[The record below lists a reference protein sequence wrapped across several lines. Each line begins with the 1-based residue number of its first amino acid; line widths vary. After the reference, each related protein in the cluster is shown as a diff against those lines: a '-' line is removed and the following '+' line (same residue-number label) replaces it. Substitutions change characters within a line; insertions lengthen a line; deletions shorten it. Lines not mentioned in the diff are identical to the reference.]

1 MPLLGKKTAC
11 NTKTDLLTL
20 NGASCKS
27 EFRLCIQGND
37 YDAAFDGSQG
47 FFGLW
52 HSACDGN
59 LTYSPTTSS
68 LSPLA
73 TTFGG
78 PDCLTAES
86 DCNVLSAATSTC
98 SGEHEDAGDVRSCM
112 CEASVLEIASLCDF
126 GAGRCLGDPP
136 NSTNLFS
143 YQFCRQGQSPV
154 TSTNKGSGTL
164 SSTRIVLTQS
174 PGITNT
180 PTASPGSTPSAVSTG
195 TSGGATHGVPCIGI
209 WPVLSLTVWFLV

>member
-1 MPLLGKKTAC
+1 M
-11 NTKTDLLTL
+11 L
-20 NGASCKS
+20 NDASCKS

-59 LTYSPTTSS
+59 LTYPPTTSS

-78 PDCLTAES
+78 ADCLTAES

-98 SGEHEDAGDVRSCM
+98 SGQYQDPGDVKSCM
-112 CEASVLEIASLCDF
+112 CVASILEIASLCDF
-126 GAGRCLGDPP
+126 GAGRCLGDSP

-143 YQFCRQGQSPV
+143 YHFCREGQSFV
-154 TSTNKGSGTL
+154 TSTTKGTETL

-174 PGITNT
+174 PGISST
-180 PTASPGSTPSAVSTG
+180 PPASPGSVPSAVSTSK
-195 TSGGATHGVPCIGI
+195 SGDAARGRSCIEI
-209 WPVLSLTVWFLV
+209 WPIISLVVWFLV